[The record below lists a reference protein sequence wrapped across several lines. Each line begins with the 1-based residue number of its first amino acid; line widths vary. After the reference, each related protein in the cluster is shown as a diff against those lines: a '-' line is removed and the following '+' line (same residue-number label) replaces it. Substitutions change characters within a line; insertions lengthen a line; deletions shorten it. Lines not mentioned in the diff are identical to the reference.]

1 MACWSSTCVYV
12 QHVAVPHL
20 RPRLLCSTQLNAAIH
35 PLSSH
40 FFCFCDGCVRSADTH
55 RRSAMCFSRCSVER
69 RRGQMYG
76 LRNFLHFDFS
86 THHPLRPACAAVD
99 NEYCLLA
106 SGKVSKEAS
115 PGACTLRGSFVSS
128 LVLFVV
134 NSERDGVADT
144 YIFGAVV

>member
-1 MACWSSTCVYV
+1 
-12 QHVAVPHL
+12 
-20 RPRLLCSTQLNAAIH
+20 
-35 PLSSH
+35 
-40 FFCFCDGCVRSADTH
+40 
-55 RRSAMCFSRCSVER
+55 MCFSRCSVER